1 MHHLKHRSENGPT
14 TIENGANVAEVAHQ
28 YLHSLPREQEEIIN
42 DMLRQ
47 WKRDFRIGAI
57 EITTQGIQQAEV
69 FEFEEPENDY
79 FPYYRHFYVDDDDVE
94 EPEEV
99 IVIPAYDF
107 TEEEYQKHLQERRKR
122 ELEKPKWERER

>member
-1 MHHLKHRSENGPT
+1 MHHLKHRSENGAT
-14 TIENGANVAEVAHQ
+14 TVENGANVSEISHQ

-42 DMLRQ
+42 NMLRQ
-47 WKRDFRIGAI
+47 WKRDFRIGVV

-69 FEFEEPENDY
+69 IDF
-79 FPYYRHFYVDDDDVE
+79 E

-107 TEEEYQKHLQERRKR
+107 TEEEYQKHLQERRRK
-122 ELEKPKWERER
+122 ELEKPKWRGER